1 MLTKLAGLVAGAF
14 LACMACS
21 TAIGQAQPVP
31 AHSASSLSAVSST
44 PAGFSLSGAP
54 VDPMGKGGTVVLIFM
69 RTDCPVSNRYAPTIK
84 ALSQQYSGKAQFFL
98 VYPDGSETPANIER
112 HLQEFSFHLPPLRD
126 PKHDL
131 VKLSKVEITPEAA
144 VFNGKRELIYHGR
157 IDNWYEDFGRARPEP
172 TTHELNDAIRAAVN
186 GSPAPASIG
195 GVGCYIADLQ

>member
-1 MLTKLAGLVAGAF
+1 MLTKLAGLAVGAL
-14 LACMACS
+14 LACCVAS
-21 TAIGQAQPVP
+21 GQAQPVP
-31 AHSASSLSAVSST
+31 ARSAPPSPEVSST
-44 PAGFSLSGAP
+44 AKGFGLSGVP
-54 VDPMGKGGTVVLIFM
+54 VDPLGKGGTVVLIFI
-69 RTDCPVSNRYAPTIK
+69 RTDCPVTNRYAPTIK
-84 ALSQQYSGKAQFFL
+84 ALSQQYASKAQFFL

-112 HLQEFSFHLPPLRD
+112 HLQEFGFQLPPLRD

-144 VFNGKRELIYHGR
+144 VFNGKRELVYHGR

-195 GVGCYIADLQ
+195 GVGCYISDLQ